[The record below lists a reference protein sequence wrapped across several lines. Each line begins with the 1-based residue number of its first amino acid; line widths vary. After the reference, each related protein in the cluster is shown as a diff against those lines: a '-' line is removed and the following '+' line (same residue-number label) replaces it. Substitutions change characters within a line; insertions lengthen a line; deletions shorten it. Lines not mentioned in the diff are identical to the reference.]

1 MFITNI
7 ERVINRPYKNFQC
20 YACDYRVAKILEK
33 NGFSLM
39 GRRDETYYFARTKAL
54 IEFLKKNGGEINESS

>member
-7 ERVINRPYKNFQC
+7 ERILYKPYKNFQC
-20 YACDYRVAKILEK
+20 YECDYKVAEVLQK

-39 GRRDETYYFARTKAL
+39 GRRDNTYYFARTKAL
-54 IEFLKKNGGEINESS
+54 ISFLKKNGGVKHE